1 MAFEALPGRT
11 ERISRRDAMCRFALA
26 GLSLGGG
33 VLLGVTGCSDAS
45 GGCVDAELL
54 STPERSL
61 RKTQRYVDRSPHGAE
76 QQCGGCQFF
85 SATDQTT
92 DQTTV
97 TSACGTCRILG
108 GPVSATGHCAA
119 WARARAA

>member
-1 MAFEALPGRT
+1 MAFEAPFGRA
-11 ERISRRDAMCRFALA
+11 ERISRRDAMCRFARV
-26 GLSLGGG
+26 GLSIGGG

-76 QQCGGCQFF
+76 QQCVGCQFF
-85 SATDQTT
+85 SAVD
-92 DQTTV
+92 
-97 TSACGTCRILG
+97 SPACGTCRILG
-108 GPVSATGHCAA
+108 GPVSAMGHCDA
-119 WARARAA
+119 WARMRAT

>member
-92 DQTTV
+92 A
-97 TSACGTCRILG
+97 TSGCGTCRILG